1 MAIHHAMEP
10 RPVGQGEARDP
21 ESLTTDEVRQ
31 GVTGFGVRYVLFIS
45 TGAALVALVAAW
57 VLIGQ

>member
-1 MAIHHAMEP
+1 MATIESQP
-10 RPVGQGEARDP
+10 TNVVRDP

-45 TGAALVALVAAW
+45 TAAALVALVAAW

>member
-1 MAIHHAMEP
+1 MAIHQTMEP
-10 RPVGQGEARDP
+10 RPVGRDEARDP
-21 ESLTTDEVRQ
+21 ESLTTDEIRQ
-31 GVTGFGVRYVLFIS
+31 GVTGFGMRYVLFIS